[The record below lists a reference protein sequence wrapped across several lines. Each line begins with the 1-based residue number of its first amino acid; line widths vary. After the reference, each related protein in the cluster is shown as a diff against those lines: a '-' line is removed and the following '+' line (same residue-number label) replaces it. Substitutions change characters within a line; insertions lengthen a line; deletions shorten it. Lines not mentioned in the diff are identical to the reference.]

1 MTNAWLWWE
10 KWKASSVLEFLL
22 NFRVRGQFEIKMLIA
37 LGLSDIN
44 TTYFIWIK
52 KEPAII
58 WKLVTCQR
66 ITSEKIHDLDGSTP
80 EPAIGSGDT
89 GQQIPCFDSCQL
101 LTTLMCNQWAPKVVR
116 KCESKHWYACGA
128 DRRSLARS
136 VYGHVITKF
145 SGMGRL
151 PHFLSYGAPPT
162 RARFVIICVL

>member
-10 KWKASSVLEFLL
+10 KWKASSLLAFLL
-22 NFRVRGQFEIKMLIA
+22 NFRVRGQFEIKMFIA

-66 ITSEKIHDLDGSTP
+66 VTSEKIHDLDGSTP
-80 EPAIGSGDT
+80 EPAIGTGDT

-116 KCESKHWYACGA
+116 KCESKHWHACGA
-128 DRRSLARS
+128 DGRS
-136 VYGHVITKF
+136 VGVRSRDYQIFSDGYIITF
-145 SGMGRL
+145 SYPRC
-151 PHFLSYGAPPT
+151 SAGAL
-162 RARFVIICVL
+162 CVRELRYN